1 MGGRVAFTL
10 QAVNPDVTEAF
21 VSAVQSPR
29 PMPEFVPVPSAA
41 TAPAGSSA
49 TTTQETFEPI
59 RTPNHSA
66 GIPHYLPFRTAH
78 TVPELWREW
87 TCGLGGKP
95 SIQSLE
101 DTYGAAWRPLQRE
114 RVKFCRR
121 KVIIDEIHCLGADYQ
136 LYIHYLFNLLI
147 INNINT
153 NSPKKSTQ
161 MNKSTGDIFSYI
173 FEYLYTGTTY
183 FMYNK
188 KN

>member
-10 QAVNPDVTEAF
+10 QAVNSDVTEAF

-41 TAPAGSSA
+41 TGPAGSSA

-121 KVIIDEIHCLGADYQ
+121 KVFIDEIRKRYASGTPL
-136 LYIHYLFNLLI
+136 
-147 INNINT
+147 
-153 NSPKKSTQ
+153 PKAVEEVDFIRQRGRMGLHVLSQ
-161 MNKSTGDIFSYI
+161 MLQKDREECTKD
-173 FEYLYTGTTY
+173 
-183 FMYNK
+183 
-188 KN
+188 